1 MEPLPVNARVVIPAA
16 ELTVRTMRAGGPGGQ
31 HVNKVETAVEIRFE
45 VLVSTALSNTEKA
58 RLEEALGRRLV
69 GEGKALIV
77 RSSARRSQHQNMEV
91 CRERLAGLVADGLL
105 IRKARRATKPTRGS
119 QRRRLDKKRAR
130 GQIKRDR
137 RSGGSDD

>member
-1 MEPLPVNARVVIPAA
+1 MDPLRVNERVLIPAA

-45 VLVSTALSNTEKA
+45 VSSSMALSNTDRN
-58 RLEEALGRRLV
+58 RLMAALGHRLV
-69 GEGKALIV
+69 GEKKALVV
-77 RSSARRSQHQNMEV
+77 RSSARRSQHQNLEV
-91 CRERLAGLVADGLL
+91 CRERLAGLVANGLQ

-130 GQIKRDR
+130 GQIKKDR
-137 RSGGSDD
+137 RSGGSED

>member
-45 VLVSTALSNTEKA
+45 VLASTALSNTEKA
-58 RLEEALGRRLV
+58 RLQEALGRRLV

-105 IRKARRATKPTRGS
+105 IRKARRATKRTRGS

-130 GQIKRDR
+130 GQVKRDR

>member
-1 MEPLPVNARVVIPAA
+1 MDPLRVNQRVLIPAA

-45 VLVSTALSNTEKA
+45 VSSSTALSNTDRN
-58 RLEEALGRRLV
+58 RLMAALGHRLV
-69 GEGKALIV
+69 GEKKALVV
-77 RSSARRSQHQNMEV
+77 RSSARRSQHQNLEV
-91 CRERLAGLVADGLL
+91 CRERLAGLVADGLQ

-130 GQIKRDR
+130 GQIKKDR
-137 RSGGSDD
+137 RSGGSED

>member
-1 MEPLPVNARVVIPAA
+1 VNARVVIPAA

-45 VLVSTALSNTEKA
+45 VLASTALSNTEKA
-58 RLEEALGRRLV
+58 RLQEALGRRLV

-130 GQIKRDR
+130 GQVKRDR

>member
-1 MEPLPVNARVVIPAA
+1 MNARVVIPAA

-58 RLEEALGRRLV
+58 RLQEALGRRLV

>member
-1 MEPLPVNARVVIPAA
+1 
-16 ELTVRTMRAGGPGGQ
+16 
-31 HVNKVETAVEIRFE
+31 
-45 VLVSTALSNTEKA
+45 KA
-58 RLEEALGRRLV
+58 RLQEALGRRLV

-91 CRERLAGLVADGLL
+91 CRERLAGLIADGLL

>member
-1 MEPLPVNARVVIPAA
+1 MNQRVLIPAA

-45 VLVSTALSNTEKA
+45 VGSSTALSNTDKNRLMAA
-58 RLEEALGRRLV
+58 RGHRLV
-69 GEGKALIV
+69 GEKKALVV
-77 RSSARRSQHQNMEV
+77 RSSARRSQHQNLEV
-91 CRERLAGLVADGLL
+91 CRERLAGLVADGLQ

-130 GQIKRDR
+130 GQIKKDR
-137 RSGGSDD
+137 RSGGSED

>member
-1 MEPLPVNARVVIPAA
+1 MDPLRVNQRVLIPAT

-45 VLVSTALSNTEKA
+45 VGSSTALSNTDRN
-58 RLEEALGRRLV
+58 RLMAALGHRLV
-69 GEGKALIV
+69 GEKKALVV
-77 RSSARRSQHQNMEV
+77 RSSARRSQHQNLEV
-91 CRERLAGLVADGLL
+91 CRERLAGLMADGLQ

-130 GQIKRDR
+130 GQIKKDR
-137 RSGGSDD
+137 RSGGSED

>member
-1 MEPLPVNARVVIPAA
+1 MNQRVLIPAT

-45 VLVSTALSNTEKA
+45 VGSSTALSNTDRN
-58 RLEEALGRRLV
+58 RLMAALGHRLV
-69 GEGKALIV
+69 GEKKALVV
-77 RSSARRSQHQNMEV
+77 RSSARRSQHQNLEV
-91 CRERLAGLVADGLL
+91 CRERLAELVADGLQ

-130 GQIKRDR
+130 GQIKKDR
-137 RSGGSDD
+137 RSGGSED

>member
-1 MEPLPVNARVVIPAA
+1 MDPLRVNERVLIPAA

-45 VLVSTALSNTEKA
+45 VSSSTALSNTDRN
-58 RLEEALGRRLV
+58 RLMAALGHRLV
-69 GEGKALIV
+69 GEKKALVV
-77 RSSARRSQHQNMEV
+77 RSSARRSQHQNLEV
-91 CRERLAGLVADGLL
+91 CRERLAALVADGLR

-130 GQIKRDR
+130 GQTKKDR
-137 RSGGSDD
+137 RSGGSED

>member
-1 MEPLPVNARVVIPAA
+1 MNARVVIPAA

-45 VLVSTALSNTEKA
+45 VLASTALSNTEKA
-58 RLEEALGRRLV
+58 RLQEALGRRLV

>member
-1 MEPLPVNARVVIPAA
+1 MDPLRVNERVLIPAA

-45 VLVSTALSNTEKA
+45 VSSSTALANTDRN
-58 RLEEALGRRLV
+58 RLMAALGHRLV
-69 GEGKALIV
+69 GEKKALVV
-77 RSSARRSQHQNMEV
+77 RSSARRSQHQNLEV
-91 CRERLAGLVADGLL
+91 CRERLAGLVADGLQ

-130 GQIKRDR
+130 GQIKKDR
-137 RSGGSDD
+137 RSGGSED

>member
-1 MEPLPVNARVVIPAA
+1 MDPLRVNERVLIPAA

-45 VLVSTALSNTEKA
+45 VSSSTALSNTDRN
-58 RLEEALGRRLV
+58 RLMAALGHRLV
-69 GEGKALIV
+69 GEKKALVV
-77 RSSARRSQHQNMEV
+77 RSSARRSQHQNLEV
-91 CRERLAGLVADGLL
+91 CRERLAALVADGLR

-130 GQIKRDR
+130 GQIKKDR
-137 RSGGSDD
+137 RSGGSED

>member
-1 MEPLPVNARVVIPAA
+1 MDPLRVNERVLIPGA

-45 VLVSTALSNTEKA
+45 VSSSTALSNTDRN
-58 RLEEALGRRLV
+58 RLMAALGHRLV
-69 GEGKALIV
+69 GEKKALVV
-77 RSSARRSQHQNMEV
+77 RSSARRSQHQNLEV
-91 CRERLAGLVADGLL
+91 CRERLAALVADGLR

-130 GQIKRDR
+130 GQIKKDR
-137 RSGGSDD
+137 RSGGSED

>member
-1 MEPLPVNARVVIPAA
+1 MNQRVLIPAA

-45 VLVSTALSNTEKA
+45 VSSSTALSNTDRN
-58 RLEEALGRRLV
+58 RLMAALGHRLV
-69 GEGKALIV
+69 GEKKALVV
-77 RSSARRSQHQNMEV
+77 RSSARRSQHQNLEV
-91 CRERLAGLVADGLL
+91 CRERLAALVADGLQ

-130 GQIKRDR
+130 GQIKKDR
-137 RSGGSDD
+137 RSGGSED

>member
-1 MEPLPVNARVVIPAA
+1 MDPLRVNERVLIPAA

-45 VLVSTALSNTEKA
+45 VSSSTALSNTDRN
-58 RLEEALGRRLV
+58 RLMAALGHRLV
-69 GEGKALIV
+69 GEKKALVV
-77 RSSARRSQHQNMEV
+77 RSSARRSQHQNLEV
-91 CRERLAGLVADGLL
+91 CRERLAGLVADGLQ

-130 GQIKRDR
+130 GQIKKDR
-137 RSGGSDD
+137 RSGGSED

>member
-1 MEPLPVNARVVIPAA
+1 MDPLPVNERVVIPAA
-16 ELTVRTMRAGGPGGQ
+16 ELAVRTMRAGGPGGQ

-45 VLVSTALSNTEKA
+45 VGSSTALSNTEKA
-58 RLEEALGRRLV
+58 RLVAALGHRLV
-69 GEGKALIV
+69 GEKKALVV
-77 RSSARRSQHQNMEV
+77 RSSARRSQHQNLEV

-130 GQIKRDR
+130 GQIKKDR

>member
-1 MEPLPVNARVVIPAA
+1 MDPLRVNERVLIPGA

-45 VLVSTALSNTEKA
+45 VSSSTALSNTDRS
-58 RLEEALGRRLV
+58 RLMAALGHRLV
-69 GEGKALIV
+69 GEKKALVV
-77 RSSARRSQHQNMEV
+77 RSSARRSQHQNLEV
-91 CRERLAGLVADGLL
+91 CRERLATLVADGLR

-130 GQIKRDR
+130 GQIKKDR
-137 RSGGSDD
+137 RSGGSED

>member
-45 VLVSTALSNTEKA
+45 VLASTALSNTEKA
-58 RLEEALGRRLV
+58 RLQEALGRRLV

-91 CRERLAGLVADGLL
+91 CRERLAGLIADGLL

>member
-1 MEPLPVNARVVIPAA
+1 MNERVLIPAA

-45 VLVSTALSNTEKA
+45 VSSSTALSNTDRN
-58 RLEEALGRRLV
+58 RLMAALGHRLV
-69 GEGKALIV
+69 GEKKALVV
-77 RSSARRSQHQNMEV
+77 RSSARRSQHQNLEV
-91 CRERLAGLVADGLL
+91 CRERLAALVADGLR

-130 GQIKRDR
+130 GQIKKDR
-137 RSGGSDD
+137 RSGGSED

>member
-1 MEPLPVNARVVIPAA
+1 MDPLRVNERVVIPAA

-45 VLVSTALSNTEKA
+45 VGSSVALSNTDRA
-58 RLEEALGRRLV
+58 RLFAVLGHRLV
-69 GEGKALIV
+69 GENKALVV
-77 RSSARRSQHQNMEV
+77 RSSSRRSQHQNHEV
-91 CRERLAGLVADGLL
+91 CRERLAALVSDGLL

-130 GQIKRDR
+130 GQIKKGR
-137 RSGGSDD
+137 RSRGSDD

>member
-1 MEPLPVNARVVIPAA
+1 MDPLPVNERVVIPAA
-16 ELTVRTMRAGGPGGQ
+16 ELAVRTMRAGGPGGQ

-45 VLVSTALSNTEKA
+45 VGSSTALSNTEKA
-58 RLEEALGRRLV
+58 RLVAALGPRLV
-69 GEGKALIV
+69 GEKKALVV
-77 RSSARRSQHQNMEV
+77 RSSARRSQHQNLEV

-130 GQIKRDR
+130 GQIKKDR

>member
-1 MEPLPVNARVVIPAA
+1 MNQRVLIPAA

-45 VLVSTALSNTEKA
+45 VGSSTALSNTDRN
-58 RLEEALGRRLV
+58 RLMAALGHRLV
-69 GEGKALIV
+69 GEKKALVV
-77 RSSARRSQHQNMEV
+77 RSSARRSQHQNLEV
-91 CRERLAGLVADGLL
+91 CRERLAGLVADGLQ

-130 GQIKRDR
+130 GQIKKDR
-137 RSGGSDD
+137 RSGGSED

>member
-1 MEPLPVNARVVIPAA
+1 MDPLRVNERVLIPAA

-45 VLVSTALSNTEKA
+45 VSSSTALANTDRN
-58 RLEEALGRRLV
+58 RLMAALGHRLV
-69 GEGKALIV
+69 GEKKALVV
-77 RSSARRSQHQNMEV
+77 RSSARRSQHQNLEV
-91 CRERLAGLVADGLL
+91 CRERLAALVADGLQ

-130 GQIKRDR
+130 GQIKKDR
-137 RSGGSDD
+137 RSGGSED

>member
-1 MEPLPVNARVVIPAA
+1 MNARVVIPAA

>member
-1 MEPLPVNARVVIPAA
+1 MDPLRVNQRVLIPAA

-45 VLVSTALSNTEKA
+45 VGSSTALSNTDRN
-58 RLEEALGRRLV
+58 RLMAALGHRLV
-69 GEGKALIV
+69 GEKKALVV
-77 RSSARRSQHQNMEV
+77 RSSARRSQHQNLEV
-91 CRERLAGLVADGLL
+91 CRERLAALVADGLQ

-130 GQIKRDR
+130 GQIKKDR
-137 RSGGSDD
+137 RSGGSED

>member
-1 MEPLPVNARVVIPAA
+1 VDPLRVNQRVLIPAT

-45 VLVSTALSNTEKA
+45 VGSSTALSNTDRN
-58 RLEEALGRRLV
+58 RLMAALGHRLV
-69 GEGKALIV
+69 GEKKALVV
-77 RSSARRSQHQNMEV
+77 RSSARRSQHQNLEV
-91 CRERLAGLVADGLL
+91 CRERLAGLMADGLQ

-130 GQIKRDR
+130 GQIKKDR
-137 RSGGSDD
+137 RSGGSED

>member
-1 MEPLPVNARVVIPAA
+1 MNQRVLIPAA

-45 VLVSTALSNTEKA
+45 VGSSTALSNTDKN
-58 RLEEALGRRLV
+58 RLMAALGHRLV
-69 GEGKALIV
+69 GEKKALVV
-77 RSSARRSQHQNMEV
+77 RSSARRSQHQNLEV
-91 CRERLAGLVADGLL
+91 CRERLAGLVADGLQ

-130 GQIKRDR
+130 GQIKKDR
-137 RSGGSDD
+137 RSGGSED